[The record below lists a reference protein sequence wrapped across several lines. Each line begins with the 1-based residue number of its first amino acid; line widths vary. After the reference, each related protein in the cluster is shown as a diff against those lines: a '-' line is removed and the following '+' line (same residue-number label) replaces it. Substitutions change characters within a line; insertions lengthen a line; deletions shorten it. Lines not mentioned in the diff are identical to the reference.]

1 MNNGTLPHSFIAFH
15 FSFITI
21 QYSFIAIQFSV
32 SVIYDSLLQIHPLA
46 LLSSHCTYH
55 SPW

>member
-21 QYSFIAIQFSV
+21 QYSFIAFHFSV
-32 SVIYDSLLQIHPLA
+32 SVIYDSLLQIHSFV

>member
-21 QYSFIAIQFSV
+21 QYSFIAFHFSV
-32 SVIYDSLLQIHPLA
+32 SVIYDSLLQIHSFV
-46 LLSSHCTYH
+46 LLSPHCTYH
-55 SPW
+55 